1 MDAPHVVRPGSVPKA
16 GWLMAE
22 QAQPT
27 RTIALPRWQPYAL
40 LIVGVSA
47 ISTAALLVRLG
58 QDEGAPSLL
67 LAAARLVIASLALAP
82 AVFVRHRPALRAV
95 SRRDLFWTALA
106 GLMLGLHFASW
117 IQSLEYTSVV
127 NSVVL
132 VTTSPLWVALL
143 SPVFLKEPLHRW
155 TIAGLLLA
163 LAGGTLVGL
172 AGDPGDAA
180 AHPHAMW
187 GNGLALFGAW
197 MIAAYFTIG
206 RRVRTRLNV
215 MVYTWLVYTAGAGF
229 LIGVIA
235 LGGVQVGGLP
245 GKAYLW
251 MLLMGLIPQLIG
263 HSLLNYALGFLP
275 AAYVSLI
282 VLGEPIGSGV
292 LAFTLLGEVP
302 AALQIAGS
310 GLILGGII
318 LATRDR
324 DLEKNGPEG

>member
-1 MDAPHVVRPGSVPKA
+1 
-16 GWLMAE
+16 MAQ
-22 QAQPT
+22 QAQTT

-40 LIVGVSA
+40 LAVGVSA
-47 ISTAALLVRLG
+47 ISVAALLVRLA

-67 LAAARLVIASLALAP
+67 LAAARLIVASLALAP
-82 AVFVRHRPALRAV
+82 AVLTRHRSALRAV
-95 SRRDLFWTALA
+95 SRRDLAWTTVA

-132 VTTSPLWVALL
+132 VTTSPLWVALM
-143 SPVFLKEPLHRW
+143 SPLFLKEPLRRW
-155 TIAGLLLA
+155 TVAGLLLA
-163 LAGGTLVGL
+163 LSGGTLVGL
-172 AGDPGDAA
+172 AGDSGEAA
-180 AHPHAMW
+180 AHSNPLL

-197 MIAAYFTIG
+197 MIAGYFMIG

-215 MVYTWLVYTAGAGF
+215 LVYTWLVYTAGATF
-229 LIGVIA
+229 LIAVIV

-245 GKAYLW
+245 SQAYLW

-282 VLGEPIGSGV
+282 VLGEPIGSGI
-292 LAFTLLGEVP
+292 LAFIVLSEIP
-302 AALQIAGS
+302 AALQIVGS

-318 LATRDR
+318 LASRDR
-324 DLEKNGPEG
+324 DLEKKLPEG